1 MLQQKTK
8 ATVRTLW
15 LRSIAVTVAATWL
28 CALTVAAEAAAPQV
42 TDVHVDRYGEGTR
55 LVVELTGSVDFQV
68 FALAGPERLVIDLS
82 PVRWVLPERTLA
94 IGRDGVAQVRFGQ
107 FRPDTS
113 RIVIDLDLPLIL
125 GSAQWLEADAV
136 SRNPYR
142 LILDLAPVPASAFL
156 ATVRVQPSEPSPLP
170 RLKPLLPSL
179 VRLIA
184 LDPGHGGRDPGAVSS
199 GGVQEKVI
207 VLTFARELRD
217 VLQETGRYR
226 VAMTRDSDRKVGLWQ
241 RVAFARNAGAD
252 VLLSIHIDRVNDRR
266 VRGASVY
273 TLSEEASDAETA
285 ELARL
290 ENKADIAAGIEAPE
304 HYDPDVAAVLASMEQ
319 QGTMNCSVVLA
330 GLLVPALGSVAPLVN
345 RSHRFAEFRVLKA
358 PDVPSVLIEL
368 GFLSN
373 EQDAERIKSESH
385 RRALADAIVN
395 ALDAYFLEPC

>member
-1 MLQQKTK
+1 MQQQTK
-8 ATVRTLW
+8 ATVRATRLCG
-15 LRSIAVTVAATWL
+15 IVAAATVVWL
-28 CALTVAAEAAAPQV
+28 CALSLAVEAAAPSV
-42 TDVHVDRYGEGTR
+42 EDVRVDRYGDGTR
-55 LVVELTGSVDFQV
+55 LVVELTGAVDFQV

-82 PVRWVLPERTLA
+82 PVRWVLPDRTLT
-94 IGRDGVAQVRFGQ
+94 IGRDGVAQIRFGQ

-156 ATVRVQPSEPSPLP
+156 ATVRVQPPDPAPLP
-170 RLKPLLPSL
+170 RLRPLPPSL

-241 RVAFARNAGAD
+241 RVAFARNSGAD
-252 VLLSIHIDRVNDRR
+252 VLLSIHVDRVHDRR
-266 VRGASVY
+266 VHGASVY

-285 ELARL
+285 ELARF

-304 HYDPDVAAVLASMEQ
+304 QLDPDVAAVLASMEQ

-330 GLLVPALGSVAPLVN
+330 GLLVPALGDVAPLVN
-345 RSHRFAEFRVLKA
+345 RSHRMAEFRVLKA

-373 EQDAERIKSESH
+373 EQDAERLKSVNH
-385 RRALADAIVN
+385 RRALAVAILKAV
-395 ALDAYFLEPC
+395 DEYFLEPC